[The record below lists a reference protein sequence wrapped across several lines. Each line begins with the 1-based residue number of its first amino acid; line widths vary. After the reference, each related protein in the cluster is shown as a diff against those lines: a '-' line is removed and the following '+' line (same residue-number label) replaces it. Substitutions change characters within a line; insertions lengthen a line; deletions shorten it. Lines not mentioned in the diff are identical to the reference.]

1 MSETIEQILFSESN
15 ARIIIAGDIN
25 QLKIKDLQ
33 LLSQHNLQ
41 QLVKKPTRNH
51 KILDVFLTNCPYL
64 WEKST
69 VFKGLVRSDHLVVVV
84 SPRHVIKPERK
95 DVYFRDVRDHRKFSM
110 TRKLETWDWNQ
121 IHDCNDVNDAVTLFN
136 VKILMN

>member
-1 MSETIEQILFSESN
+1 LSETIEQILFSEPN
-15 ARIIIAGDIN
+15 ARVIIACNIN
-25 QLKIKDLQ
+25 QLKIKV

-41 QLVKKPTRNH
+41 QLVKKPTRNN

-95 DVYFRDVRDHRKFSM
+95 DVYFRHVRIIES
-110 TRKLETWDWNQ
+110 L
-121 IHDCNDVNDAVTLFN
+121 V
-136 VKILMN
+136 